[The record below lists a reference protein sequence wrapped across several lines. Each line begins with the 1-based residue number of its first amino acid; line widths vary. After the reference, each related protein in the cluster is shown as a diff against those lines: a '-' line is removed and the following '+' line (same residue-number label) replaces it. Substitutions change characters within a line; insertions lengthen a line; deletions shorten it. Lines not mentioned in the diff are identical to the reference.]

1 MQIKN
6 VFIAAALCL
15 ATSVFAEEAPA
26 VDAVV
31 APEAVEAVE
40 AVAAPEAVVAVE
52 DVPAAAGEADQASS
66 LLGAAADAVSGA
78 VAGAANAVSG
88 AVNAATG
95 GTSINCWTGPA
106 TDGTFSQSKAAT
118 IQSLGDACQAA
129 KLKSDGKWYKTK
141 TYLTACNVVKNAVGT
156 SLSLYSEVNCC
167 QTDLCNNNGAGAM
180 GTNLLLSAGVAVA
193 ISFYSFF

>member
-15 ATSVFAEEAPA
+15 ATSVIAEEAPA
-26 VDAVV
+26 VDAII
-31 APEAVEAVE
+31 APEAFEAI
-40 AVAAPEAVVAVE
+40 AAPEAVIALE
-52 DVPAAAGEADQASS
+52 DAPAGDADQSS
-66 LLGAAADAVSGA
+66 LLSAASNAVAGAVGA

-156 SLSLYSEVNCC
+156 SVSLYSEVNCC
-167 QTDLCNNNGAGAM
+167 QTDLCNNNGS
-180 GTNLLLSAGVAVA
+180 GTLSSNLLLSAGVAA
-193 ISFYSFF
+193 IISFYSFF